1 MIGGIRWCCVPPW
14 RAALSGHCP
23 AAAPLRGAVTC
34 GDSGTT
40 AFARRLWAFDGWHG
54 EALMVV
60 TVCVPGLTGR
70 QAVRVVSARLR
81 DVPGVQSVEVD
92 APAGLVVV
100 RGPVEARQVR
110 AALVEAGYPPEPGGG

>member
-1 MIGGIRWCCVPPW
+1 
-14 RAALSGHCP
+14 
-23 AAAPLRGAVTC
+23 
-34 GDSGTT
+34 
-40 AFARRLWAFDGWHG
+40 
-54 EALMVV
+54 MVV

-110 AALVEAGYPPEPGGG
+110 AALVEAGYPPEPLSG